1 MRRSELIRSAL
12 VAQACAVG
20 ALACAQES
28 AQSSPADY
36 QKFNAVRAFIQERN
50 ARDYAIAGAN
60 AIDEGKYVEL
70 GGIDQW
76 ITIRGENRDN
86 PVLLFLHGGPGD
98 ATNPWSY
105 AIFRSWL
112 RDFTVVQWD
121 QRGTGRTLA
130 RSGPS
135 VASTITVE
143 RMVADGIELTELL
156 RESLGKDKVI
166 VVGHSWGSILAVRMV
181 KSRPELFHAYVGT
194 GQVADQTRNF
204 VVAYDELLRN
214 AESLGE
220 RRALDELRA
229 IGRPPFTDG
238 RSFAVQRK
246 WANQFEG
253 ADRFIAMMLGLGY
266 FAPGYS
272 LQDVH
277 DWLDGQQLTAERLV
291 PLTSE
296 LTIEDL
302 GGRFE
307 LPVFVIQGT
316 EDFTTPTILARELV
330 ETIEAPRKQ
339 LVLIDGGHF
348 AVFMEPE
355 AFLQELVRRVRPLA
369 LTR

>member
-1 MRRSELIRSAL
+1 MRLSNLIRSVL
-12 VAQACAVG
+12 VAHVCAVG
-20 ALACAQES
+20 ALAFAQES
-28 AQSSPADY
+28 AQPSPADY
-36 QKFNAVRAFIQERN
+36 QKFDAVRAFLQARN
-50 ARDYAIAGAN
+50 ARDYAIAGPN

-76 ITIRGENRDN
+76 VTIRGENRDN

-105 AIFRSWL
+105 AVFRSWL
-112 RDFTVVQWD
+112 RHFTVVQWD
-121 QRGTGRTLA
+121 QRGTGRTLG

-135 VASTITVE
+135 VAPTITIE
-143 RMVADGIELTELL
+143 RMVADGLELTEWL

-166 VVGHSWGSILAVRMV
+166 VLGHSWGSILAVLMV

-194 GQVADQTRNF
+194 GQVVDETRNL
-204 VVAYDELLRN
+204 VVAYDEVLKK
-214 AESLGE
+214 AQSLGE
-220 RRALDELRA
+220 LRAVDELRS

-253 ADRFIAMMLGLGY
+253 ADRFIAEMLGLGY
-266 FAPGYS
+266 FAAGYS
-272 LQDVH
+272 LRDVH
-277 DWLDGQQLTAERLV
+277 DWLDGQQLTADRLV

-296 LTIEDL
+296 LTIKDL

-316 EDFTTPTILARELV
+316 EDFTTPTILAREFV
-330 ETIEAPRKQ
+330 ETIEAPRKE
-339 LVLIDGGHF
+339 LALIDGGHF

-355 AFLQELVRRVRPLA
+355 AFLQELVQRVRPLA